1 MKENLKKPALRKQP
15 EKKQPEKMK
24 PEKKKPEIK
33 KPEIKKPEIRK
44 SEKAPVLSCPV
55 ERKCGG
61 CSLLY
66 MPYAKQL
73 AKKQRMVEDLILD
86 FCPVEPIL
94 GMKDPYHYRNKVNA
108 TFAYTRDR
116 KIVSGIYQEGTH
128 RVVPVESCLIEDET
142 ADAVIRTIRDMLPSF
157 RIKTYDEDTGYG
169 LLRHVQ
175 VRVGK
180 KSGQIMVV
188 LVLASPI
195 LPSKNNFVK
204 ALLKAHPQIT
214 TIILNVNDKKTTMV
228 LGERNITL
236 YGPGYIEDQ
245 LGDLTFRISPGSFYQ
260 VNSAQTERL
269 YATAIEFA
277 GLTGKE
283 IVMDAYCGIGTIGL
297 FAASKAARVIGVELN
312 AAAVADARINAKRN
326 KIQNADFF
334 AGDAGDFCRKM
345 IGTVSVPDVVFM
357 DPPRS
362 GSTEAFMKSVI
373 TMEPKSIVYI
383 SCNPETLA
391 RDLEYMTKRGKYK
404 VVRCKPVDMFPAT
417 EHVEVVSLLQKMS
430 NTREKMITLDV
441 EMEDYHR
448 IKNRT
453 EVTADATE

>member
-33 KPEIKKPEIRK
+33 KPEIKKPEIK
-44 SEKAPVLSCPV
+44 VLEKAPATNCPV

-73 AKKQRMVEDLILD
+73 ARKQEMVEDLISD
-86 FCPVEPIL
+86 FCKVEPIL
-94 GMKDPYHYRNKVNA
+94 GMKDPFHYRNKVNA
-108 TFAYTRDR
+108 AFAYTKDR

-128 RVVPVESCLIEDET
+128 RVVPVDSCLIEDET
-142 ADAVIRTIRDMLPSF
+142 ADAVIRTIRGLLPSF
-157 RIKTYDEDTGYG
+157 RIKTYDEDSGYG

-214 TIILNVNDKKTTMV
+214 TVILNVNDKKTTMV

-245 LGDLTFRISPGSFYQ
+245 LG
-260 VNSAQTERL
+260 
-269 YATAIEFA
+269 
-277 GLTGKE
+277 
-283 IVMDAYCGIGTIGL
+283 
-297 FAASKAARVIGVELN
+297 
-312 AAAVADARINAKRN
+312 
-326 KIQNADFF
+326 
-334 AGDAGDFCRKM
+334 
-345 IGTVSVPDVVFM
+345 
-357 DPPRS
+357 
-362 GSTEAFMKSVI
+362 
-373 TMEPKSIVYI
+373 
-383 SCNPETLA
+383 
-391 RDLEYMTKRGKYK
+391 
-404 VVRCKPVDMFPAT
+404 
-417 EHVEVVSLLQKMS
+417 
-430 NTREKMITLDV
+430 
-441 EMEDYHR
+441 
-448 IKNRT
+448 
-453 EVTADATE
+453 

>member
-1 MKENLKKPALRKQP
+1 M
-15 EKKQPEKMK
+15 
-24 PEKKKPEIK
+24 
-33 KPEIKKPEIRK
+33 
-44 SEKAPVLSCPV
+44 
-55 ERKCGG
+55 
-61 CSLLY
+61 
-66 MPYAKQL
+66 
-73 AKKQRMVEDLILD
+73 
-86 FCPVEPIL
+86 
-94 GMKDPYHYRNKVNA
+94 
-108 TFAYTRDR
+108 
-116 KIVSGIYQEGTH
+116 
-128 RVVPVESCLIEDET
+128 VPVESCLIEDET
-142 ADAVIRTIRDMLPSF
+142 ADAVIQTIRGLLPSF

-283 IVMDAYCGIGTIGL
+283 IVMDAYCGIGTIAL
-297 FAASKAARVIGVELN
+297 FAASKAARVIGVELSSLRSRRRP
-312 AAAVADARINAKRN
+312 AYL
-326 KIQNADFF
+326 
-334 AGDAGDFCRKM
+334 CR
-345 IGTVSVPDVVFM
+345 P
-357 DPPRS
+357 
-362 GSTEAFMKSVI
+362 
-373 TMEPKSIVYI
+373 
-383 SCNPETLA
+383 
-391 RDLEYMTKRGKYK
+391 
-404 VVRCKPVDMFPAT
+404 
-417 EHVEVVSLLQKMS
+417 
-430 NTREKMITLDV
+430 
-441 EMEDYHR
+441 
-448 IKNRT
+448 
-453 EVTADATE
+453 